1 MLQIVGMP
9 TYSVVINVYTF
20 KRVAVSLHVT
30 VIIIIHLGVKYCFNN
45 ALQSLK
51 QGSSCLAIGN
61 MI

>member
-9 TYSVVINVYTF
+9 TYSVVINMYTF

-45 ALQSLK
+45 ALQSPLK
-51 QGSSCLAIGN
+51 GMHALQLET
-61 MI
+61 